1 LLEVNEIDVF
11 YGAFQALRDLS
22 IRVGDGESVG
32 LFGPNGHG
40 KTTILKT
47 ISGLLTPQTGSIVS
61 NGAVISGVS
70 PENIVHQGIIHVL
83 QGSHLFS
90 EMTVLENL
98 ALGAY
103 VPSAWAKREE
113 NLAKVFELFP
123 GLKGR
128 KHQRCSTLSGGER
141 QMVAIGRGLMSDA
154 HLLMLDEPFLGLA
167 PKLSE
172 EIMQRIVVIKETG
185 MSMIVVEQNVAYVTR
200 LSDRLYLIEEGEVS
214 LEGNKEDILAN
225 EYVKDAYLGLIEQVR

>member
-1 LLEVNEIDVF
+1 MLEVNGIDVF
-11 YGAFQALRDLS
+11 YGAFQAVRDLS

-47 ISGLLTPQTGSIVS
+47 ISGLLTPRTGSIVS

-70 PENIVHQGIIHVL
+70 PEKIVHRGIIHVL

-113 NLAKVFELFP
+113 SSAKVFELFP
-123 GLKGR
+123 GLKER

-172 EIMQRIVVIKETG
+172 EIMQRIIAIKETG
-185 MSMIVVEQNVAYVTR
+185 MSMIVVEQNVVYVTR
-200 LSDRLYLIEEGEVS
+200 LSDRLYLIEKGEVT

-225 EYVKDAYLGLIEQVR
+225 EYVKDAYLGLIEQAR